1 MDIYQGMMS
10 WTVGAVL
17 NPAAKYQA
25 QQVQQSGVD
34 SALTQAD
41 SVSKVVDIVLEKLG
55 SWWQSAVEMIPN
67 LAVAILVLVATFI
80 IASIVGR
87 ILQRVAGRVGDDEA
101 LVSLLTTIVKT
112 ALVCIGFFVSLSLL
126 NLDKTVT
133 SFLAGAGII
142 GLAIGF
148 AFQDLATNFLAGV
161 IISIRK
167 PFKLN
172 DLVRTKGYLGFV
184 KKINLC
190 NTIIENF
197 TGQHI
202 IIPNK
207 EVFQSP
213 LENYVLT
220 GYRRVDVDVGV
231 SYDSDLAQVEQVLRD
246 AADGLSWRMKDKEVS
261 VWCLEFD
268 DSAISWK
275 VGVWMKYP
283 GDTRFYDAKH
293 DAQLAIKKALD
304 EADIIIPLPIRT
316 LNIPDQTIDRL
327 LPHDQQHDKER
338 DKEKSNDFDQ
348 NHRSD
353 HQRQEG
359 SDRDSTGDSGDGDDD
374 GES

>member
-1 MDIYQGMMS
+1 MNIYQSMMN
-10 WTVGAVL
+10 WTVGVVL
-17 NPAAKYQA
+17 NPVAKDQA
-25 QQVQQSGVD
+25 QQVQQSGKD
-34 SALTQAD
+34 SAMAQAD
-41 SVSKVVDIVLEKLG
+41 TFSEVIDVILNKLG

-67 LAVAILVLVATFI
+67 LAVAVLVLIATFI
-80 IASIVGR
+80 LASILGR
-87 ILQRVAGRVGDDEA
+87 FLQRVAGRVVDSESLA
-101 LVSLLTTIVKT
+101 TLLTTLMKI
-112 ALVCIGFFVSLSLL
+112 ALISIGVFVSLSLL

-133 SFLAGAGII
+133 SLLAGAGIV

-148 AFQDLATNFLAGV
+148 AFQDLAANFLAGV
-161 IISIRK
+161 IMGIRK
-167 PFKLN
+167 PFEIN
-172 DLVRTKGYLGFV
+172 DLVRSKGYLGFV
-184 KKINLC
+184 KKLNLR

-197 TGQHI
+197 TGQRI

-213 LENYVLT
+213 LENYSMT
-220 GYRRVDVDVGV
+220 ESRRVDVDVGV

-246 AADGLSWRMKDKEVS
+246 AADGLSWRMEDKEVS

-283 GDTRFYDAKH
+283 GDKGFYDAKH
-293 DAQLAIKKALD
+293 DAHLAIKKALD
-304 EADIIIPLPIRT
+304 AADITIPLPIRT
-316 LNIPDQTIDRL
+316 LNIPDRTIDRL

-353 HQRQEG
+353 HPRQEG
-359 SDRDSTGDSGDGDDD
+359 SNLDSTGDSGDGDEG

>member
-1 MDIYQGMMS
+1 MNIYQSMMS
-10 WTVGAVL
+10 WNVAAVL
-17 NPAAKYQA
+17 NPAAKDQA

-41 SVSKVVDIVLEKLG
+41 SVSKVVDIVLGKLG
-55 SWWQSAVEMIPN
+55 SWWQSAIEMIPN
-67 LAVAILVLVATFI
+67 LAVAILVMVATLI
-80 IASIVGR
+80 LANIVGR
-87 ILQRVAGRVGDDEA
+87 ILQRVAGRVVDGEA
-101 LVSLLTTIVKT
+101 LESLLTTIVKT
-112 ALVCIGFFVSLSLL
+112 AVVCIGCFVSLSLL

-133 SFLAGAGII
+133 SLLAGVGII

-148 AFQDLATNFLAGV
+148 AFQDLAANFLAG
-161 IISIRK
+161 IIMSIRK
-167 PFKLN
+167 PFKVN

-197 TGQHI
+197 TGQRI

-213 LENYVLT
+213 LENYLVT
-220 GYRRVDVDVGV
+220 GSRRVDVDVGV
-231 SYDSDLAQVEQVLRD
+231 PYDSDLAQVEQVLRD
-246 AADGLSWRMKDKEVS
+246 AAAGLSWRMEDKEVS

-283 GDTRFYDAKH
+283 GDTGFYDAKH

-316 LNIPDQTIDRL
+316 LNIPDRTIDRL
-327 LPHDQQHDKER
+327 LPHDQQHDKKR

-353 HQRQEG
+353 QPHQEG
-359 SDRDSTGDSGDGDDD
+359 SDRDSTGDSSDGDED